1 MEIHYYGD
9 IHSTSEHYD
18 TTFQISSASSDLR
31 LKGTERQSK
40 QYHKSVHVWQ
50 NQSANITHTHKVRA
64 MRRQLALTVRTSK
77 RGRTDDTPGRAKK
90 QQE

>member
-50 NQSANITHTHKVRA
+50 NQSANITHTQGPCNETA
-64 MRRQLALTVRTSK
+64 ASPYRQNI
-77 RGRTDDTPGRAKK
+77 
-90 QQE
+90 